1 MDTVLL
7 YGEENMITGFFIGGA
22 TLLGWFAHATY
33 NNYKILRGYTDL
45 GAFLEMELY
54 LFAIKVVEFLT
65 RKNKE
70 KLESLKE
77 SGVSESKV
85 KLIANE
91 DEHDLREFKKNI
103 INVFEKRFP
112 EAVIRR
118 FEIST
123 FEDLAKVAVQYYLL
137 KQGEQKVKENEVQ

>member
-1 MDTVLL
+1 M
-7 YGEENMITGFFIGGA
+7 NI
-22 TLLGWFAHATY
+22 TLLAIFGAAIVGWFGHY
-33 NNYKILRGYTDL
+33 IYSNYKIIKGYTEL

-54 LFAIKVVEFLT
+54 LFTLKTVEFLM

-70 KLESLKE
+70 KFESLKE
-77 SGVSESKV
+77 SGISDSKL

-118 FEIST
+118 FEITT
-123 FEDLAKVAVQYYLL
+123 FEDLAKVAVEYYLL
-137 KQGEQKVKENEVQ
+137 KQGATKVNDDEGDTRRLKTD

>member
-1 MDTVLL
+1 
-7 YGEENMITGFFIGGA
+7 MITGFFIAGA
-22 TLLGWFAHATY
+22 IILGWYAHAIH
-33 NNYKILRGYTDL
+33 NNYKILRGYTEL

-54 LFAIKVVEFLT
+54 LFAIKIVEFLM

-77 SGVSESKV
+77 SGISESKI

-112 EAVIRR
+112 DTVIRR
-118 FEIST
+118 FEISS

-137 KQGEQKVKENEVQ
+137 KQGEQKVKENEGDKGQLKTN

>member
-1 MDTVLL
+1 M
-7 YGEENMITGFFIGGA
+7 
-22 TLLGWFAHATY
+22 
-33 NNYKILRGYTDL
+33 
-45 GAFLEMELY
+45 
-54 LFAIKVVEFLT
+54 

-77 SGVSESKV
+77 SGISESKI

-112 EAVIRR
+112 DTVIRR
-118 FEIST
+118 FEISS

-137 KQGEQKVKENEVQ
+137 KQGEQKVKENEGDKGQLKTN

>member
-1 MDTVLL
+1 METTILAIFGSFLV
-7 YGEENMITGFFIGGA
+7 
-22 TLLGWFAHATY
+22 GWFGHSTY
-33 NNYKILRGYTDL
+33 NNYKILRGYTEL

-54 LFAIKVVEFLT
+54 LFAIKIVEFLT

-70 KLESLKE
+70 KLENLKE

-85 KLIANE
+85 RLIANE
-91 DEHDLREFKKNI
+91 DEYDLREFKKNI

-137 KQGEQKVKENEVQ
+137 KQGEQKVKENEGDKGRLKTN